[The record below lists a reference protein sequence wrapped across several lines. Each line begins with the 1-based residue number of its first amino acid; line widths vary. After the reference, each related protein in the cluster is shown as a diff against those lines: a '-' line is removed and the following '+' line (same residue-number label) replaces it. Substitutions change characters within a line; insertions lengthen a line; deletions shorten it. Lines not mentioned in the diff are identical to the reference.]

1 MNYIRHMNGFF
12 MRMAEDQR
20 MTSYHI
26 SLYMALFQV
35 WNLSRFQNSFAI
47 VREEMMQLSRIGSVN
62 TYARCIKQLQEWGY
76 IRYVPTSNM
85 YVGSHVT
92 CISFDIAT
100 DTARDTGRNAASD
113 TTSNTATDTAR
124 DTGRNTASN
133 TATDTA
139 TDTASNTAT
148 DTARDTGRNTATDT
162 ATDTPSYYINITNF
176 NKQDTDKKLNNGR
189 GKKQSGIKK
198 IYVANDKDYSEPL

>member
-20 MTSYHI
+20 MTSFHI

-35 WNLSRFQNSFAI
+35 WNLSRFQNSFTI
-47 VREEMMQLSRIGSVN
+47 VRDEMMQLSRIGSVN

-92 CISFDIAT
+92 CISFDI
-100 DTARDTGRNAASD
+100 
-113 TTSNTATDTAR
+113 
-124 DTGRNTASN
+124 
-133 TATDTA
+133 
-139 TDTASNTAT
+139 AT